1 MPPSGYAGDAL
12 SAGVPE
18 IPLSGAPQRVSWR
31 CPSVGILLHFVCRD
45 RFLQRSAALCV
56 QGSRSTARCRA
67 LSAGVTFWS
76 ALLHFV
82 CRGGGVVFSA
92 VILEMPLGG
101 CPGDVPQRA
110 SSRHLGVPL
119 SGYPGDAL
127 SAGMLE
133 IPLGGILEMPLSGYP
148 AALCV
153 QGSRCPLWQERP
165 GSGHPGDAPSS
176 PGVYGIRLGHEKQHK
191 S

>member
-1 MPPSGYAGDAL
+1 MGMLEMPYQRACRRYP
-12 SAGVPE
+12 SAG
-18 IPLSGAPQRVSWR
+18 PLSGYPGDAPQWVS
-31 CPSVGILLHFVCRD
+31 CCTLCAGIAFCSALRHFACRGHV
-45 RFLQRSAALCV
+45 LQRAAALCL
-56 QGSRSTARCRA
+56 QGSRSGA
-67 LSAGVTFWS
+67 LCCTLCA
-76 ALLHFV
+76 
-82 CRGGGVVFSA
+82 GGGVVFSA

-119 SGYPGDAL
+119 SGYPGGAL